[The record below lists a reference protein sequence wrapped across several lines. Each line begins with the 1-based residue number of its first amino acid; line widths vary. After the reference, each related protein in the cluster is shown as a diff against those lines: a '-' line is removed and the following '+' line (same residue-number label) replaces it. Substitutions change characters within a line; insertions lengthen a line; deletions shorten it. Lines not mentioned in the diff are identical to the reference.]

1 MAKVIYNLSEG
12 LSSLLKTA
20 DEIWVAVA
28 LLNSDGLNFIQS
40 PLKTTCKE
48 NYLLGI
54 DLPTEPNALE
64 KLFQQSFHSNRNIKI
79 YSEKEHFHPKVYLIR
94 TGKKLTAFVGSGNCT
109 NGGLKTNIELSYLIT
124 DGKDCIQIKNW
135 FENLYVKGKPLSTKF
150 LKDYRIKY
158 NKRIERKKENERLAN
173 EGKKLIVQDNALIF
187 KNREELISVLKEYRK
202 QRSYNQIRKS
212 RIQEVVDLRA
222 VLNYPNFAKPDIEM
236 FFQSDALGHLINI
249 SKPVIIR
256 NLRGFKRL
264 LKMLCDENVSIVDRY
279 NQAFSPAY
287 KVEGVAMA
295 TISKILTIHDP
306 EQYFVNNLRALN
318 ALKKY
323 GIEFPRGL
331 KPGEKYKITADV
343 LKEICLKTKIENLAI
358 LDHFLHL
365 EGKKGKP

>member
-1 MAKVIYNLSEG
+1 MAKVISNLSEG
-12 LSSLLKTA
+12 LSGLLKNA

-40 PLKTTCKE
+40 PLKKTCKE

-109 NGGLKTNIELSYLIT
+109 NGGLKANIELSYEIT
-124 DGKDCIQIKNW
+124 DSGDCIQIKNW

-158 NKRIERKKENERLAN
+158 NKRIERKKEYESLAN
-173 EGKKLIVQDNALIF
+173 EGKNLIVQESALIL
-187 KNREELISVLKEYRK
+187 KNREELINVLKAYRK
-202 QRSYNQIRKS
+202 QSSYNQTRKT
-212 RIQEVVDLRA
+212 RIQEIEDLKEI
-222 VLNYPNFAKPDIEM
+222 LNYPSFAKPDIEK
-236 FFQSDALGHLINI
+236 FFQANALGRLIPI
-249 SKPVIIR
+249 SKPKIIR
-256 NLRGFKRL
+256 NMRGFKKL
-264 LKMLCDENVSIVDRY
+264 LKMLCDENISIVERY
-279 NQAFSPAY
+279 NQAFSEPY
-287 KVEGVAMA
+287 KVEGADKA
-295 TISKILTIHDP
+295 TVSKILTIHDP

-331 KPGEKYKITADV
+331 NSGKKYKITADV
-343 LKEICLKTKIENLAI
+343 LKEICQKTKIENLAI